1 MCGPTRRGFLKA
13 LGIGSIS
20 LLLPLLTPATG
31 KAGGRKE
38 ICKGVSFLPPAYRA
52 VRSGIDGFIEALTS
66 HPANEMEVQF
76 FDSGTLMNADAQ
88 LPELK
93 KGSIDFMFQS
103 TTYIS
108 QDVPILGITGLP
120 GICDQLHEHGDR
132 LAMESPLW
140 KLINDELAKENLFM
154 LTIGRGLVEP
164 EYLWSTDLKITGLA
178 DLKGRTCRVV
188 GHEAARLLEQVGA
201 RVVRIPSSQTF
212 LALQRGS
219 VESAVFAVDTVI
231 ARNLQNQLRYCFKL
245 PITAV
250 GNGCLFPERPV
261 GEAAR
266 RRQGGV
272 LAGRPMV
279 RQPPVPGGIQT
290 DSPGA
295 ILADDRKGWHSN
307 CSSFQRGERRIFE
320 TMRVG
325 LGMVD
330 RRDRPGNGHEGH
342 STGQRGNMIS
352 GSSRICGKT
361 RLEGNQT
368 ILVWLGLAPRGLNI
382 YGFGPELEALVTFT
396 APRKS
401 AMNMIPKDAD
411 R

>member
-52 VRSGIDGFIEALTS
+52 LRSGIDGFIETLTS

-108 QDVPILGITGLP
+108 QDLPILGITGLP

-140 KLINDELAKENLFM
+140 KLINDGLAKENLFM

-164 EYLWSTDLKITGLA
+164 EYLWSMGLKITGLA

-201 RVVRIPSSQTF
+201 HVVRIPSSQTF

-219 VESAVFAVDTVI
+219 VESAVLPVDTVI

-250 GNGCLFPERPV
+250 GMAVFFLKDRWEKLPSGAK
-261 GEAAR
+261 EAFW
-266 RRQGGV
+266 Q
-272 LAGRPMV
+272 AGHWYDNHQSRMGYKQIPQEQYWPMIEKA
-279 RQPPVPGGIQT
+279 GIQIVLPSKEET
-290 DSPGA
+290 DEFSKRCGSVWEWWTGA
-295 ILADDRKGWHSN
+295 IGHEVGTRAIRLA
-307 CSSFQRGERRIFE
+307 RGEI
-320 TMRVG
+320 
-325 LGMVD
+325 
-330 RRDRPGNGHEGH
+330 
-342 STGQRGNMIS
+342 
-352 GSSRICGKT
+352 
-361 RLEGNQT
+361 
-368 ILVWLGLAPRGLNI
+368 
-382 YGFGPELEALVTFT
+382 
-396 APRKS
+396 
-401 AMNMIPKDAD
+401 
-411 R
+411 